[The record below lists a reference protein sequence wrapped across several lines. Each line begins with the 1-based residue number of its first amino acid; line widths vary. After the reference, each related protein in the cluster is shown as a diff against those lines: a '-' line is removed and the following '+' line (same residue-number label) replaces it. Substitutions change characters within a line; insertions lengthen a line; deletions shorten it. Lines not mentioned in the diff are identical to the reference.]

1 MELLNAV
8 GSRRSI
14 RWFRPWQ
21 QVEPEKVQRVL
32 EAARLAPCP
41 GNLQPWRAVVVRQ
54 EELDPGDR
62 ARLLEAGNAQR
73 PHEQA
78 PVWIYWFGDA
88 SAITPQAFLAQVTL
102 GLEVGMLSRSAGWD
116 EEAARGAI
124 EDGTPAPP
132 GMAPLHQT
140 VHGLPPQ
147 IAAVLASQE
156 TIGAI
161 TIASL
166 AAWNEGL
173 GTCLLIP
180 AAPASAATLF
190 EVLQVPAH
198 FVPVWLQLLGYP
210 AESPE
215 AGGQRPRDAFE
226 SLFADRRWGQPLARD
241 AGVVEDLE
249 REGLIQAPAPLPGR
263 AEELE
268 GLARMFGYPAA

>member
-1 MELLNAV
+1 M
-8 GSRRSI
+8 
-14 RWFRPWQ
+14 
-21 QVEPEKVQRVL
+21 
-32 EAARLAPCP
+32 
-41 GNLQPWRAVVVRQ
+41 
-54 EELDPGDR
+54 
-62 ARLLEAGNAQR
+62 
-73 PHEQA
+73 
-78 PVWIYWFGDA
+78 WIYWFGDA
-88 SAITPQAFLAQVTL
+88 SAIAPQAFLAQVTL

-180 AAPASAATLF
+180 AAPASAGDALRGARGSGP
-190 EVLQVPAH
+190 L
-198 FVPVWLQLLGYP
+198 
-210 AESPE
+210 
-215 AGGQRPRDAFE
+215 RPRLAPAPRLPGRVARRPAG
-226 SLFADRRWGQPLARD
+226 SGPAMGSSRCSPSGRWGRPLARD

-268 GLARMFGYPAA
+268 ALARMFGYPAA